1 MIHGIFWDCD
11 GTIMD
16 TETSYGLA
24 WKEHLKSF
32 GLDISEKETRQWV
45 GVDDRLVHS
54 FYAKIVDPFPVD
66 LYKSNHLKYQI
77 HLET

>member
-1 MIHGIFWDCD
+1 MAQGIYWDCD

-24 WKEHLKSF
+24 WKEHLKSV

-45 GVDDRLVHS
+45 GVDDRLVLS
-54 FYAKIVDPFPVD
+54 
-66 LYKSNHLKYQI
+66 LI
-77 HLET
+77 HI